1 MKVIPLRLR
10 RPKATR
16 HEPAIIS
23 PTRASFCASSIASS
37 DGAPQSSAA
46 NVSHERLVPAPGTE
60 FAVNSKKTFGSQ
72 ALDYTNVLGTAL
84 TPLVEAIPVFG
95 TPLKA
100 AIGGLLGILTIVD
113 VSISLINLD
122 GITFTHADM

>member
-16 HEPAIIS
+16 HEPVIIS

-37 DGAPQSSAA
+37 DVAPQSSAV
-46 NVSHERLVPAPGTE
+46 NVSHERLAPLAAPGTE
-60 FAVNSKKTFGSQ
+60 FAVNSKKAFGSQ

-84 TPLVEAIPVFG
+84 TPFVEAIPVFG

-113 VSISLINLD
+113 VSIS
-122 GITFTHADM
+122 

>member
-1 MKVIPLRLR
+1 MRVIPLRLR

-23 PTRASFCASSIASS
+23 PTWASFCASSS
-37 DGAPQSSAA
+37 DVALQSSAA
-46 NVSHERLVPAPGTE
+46 NVSHGRPAPAPGTE

-84 TPLVEAIPVFG
+84 TPFVEAIPVFG

-113 VSISLINLD
+113 VSL
-122 GITFTHADM
+122 F